1 MQAFFSFIRLISV
14 LGLLEGVIDMFP
26 RKEVERMKLTKL
38 EAVESIKYEAEKP
51 TEASLKNEHD
61 YLVAEKLT
69 KKLLEKC
76 LISQSEFDKIMA
88 KNRETFSPF
97 LAEIMS

>member
-1 MQAFFSFIRLISV
+1 
-14 LGLLEGVIDMFP
+14 
-26 RKEVERMKLTKL
+26 MKLTKL

-69 KKLLEKC
+69 KKFWP
-76 LISQSEFDKIMA
+76 IIRVA
-88 KNRETFSPF
+88 G
-97 LAEIMS
+97 